1 MSATIT
7 IPPELE
13 EKISRRAA
21 ASGLSFDEYACKVLE
36 RDAAMSTLRE
46 LFAPVRD
53 QIESSDTSDE
63 TLTEQIEEALSEV
76 RSRRRG

>member
-7 IPPELE
+7 IPPDLE

-21 ASGLSFDEYACKVLE
+21 ASGLSFDEYARKVLA
-36 RDAAMSTLRE
+36 RDASLPSLRE

-53 QIESSDTSDE
+53 QIASSDVGDDE
-63 TLTEQIEEALSEV
+63 LAEQIEGALSEV
-76 RSRRRG
+76 RRHPR